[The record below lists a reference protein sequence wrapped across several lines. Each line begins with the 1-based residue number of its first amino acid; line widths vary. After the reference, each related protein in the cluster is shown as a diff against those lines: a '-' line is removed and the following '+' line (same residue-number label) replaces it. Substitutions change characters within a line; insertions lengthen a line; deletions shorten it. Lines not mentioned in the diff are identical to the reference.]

1 MKIKITIIAKR
12 VACDVLEERAK
23 DITIVGG
30 LVTSKKLDSHPSNDV
45 LQSS

>member
-12 VACDVLEERAK
+12 VACDVLEGKAR

-30 LVTSKKLDSHPSNDV
+30 LVTSRKLDSHHSNDV
-45 LQSS
+45 SQSS